1 MDPAADPNAEEE
13 IDEYASAPTDEN
25 QWLWMDL
32 LPNATANYSLGGS
45 FQVGT
50 FQNQPT
56 MWVKLCLR
64 LPENHINMSAEH
76 EKQFHM
82 SIYIQFNDM
91 NMRLLSL
98 KSFQNVE
105 CRKRGYFQNVRIE
118 QTKNFMTEYRQGLS
132 LVSSCGTNLLPLDF
146 DIEARLVT
154 GN

>member
-1 MDPAADPNAEEE
+1 MRGISFLFVLWCLCVSILNQVRSQTAAESGDAAAIVETAEDPEAEEE
-13 IDEYASAPTDEN
+13 INEYASAPSDEN

-50 FQNQPT
+50 FLNKPT
-56 MWVKLCLR
+56 LWVKLCLK

-105 CRKRGYFQNVRIE
+105 CRKRGYF
-118 QTKNFMTEYRQGLS
+118 
-132 LVSSCGTNLLPLDF
+132 
-146 DIEARLVT
+146 
-154 GN
+154 